1 MEDWEGW
8 WVALEAEPAVGSL
21 FAERRRRFAWRSLEP
36 GKRFSAQPS
45 DGLSSPIIDFH
56 EAALRNAGF
65 REVGVVWQ
73 RMEDG
78 VLLAVR

>member
-1 MEDWEGW
+1 
-8 WVALEAEPAVGSL
+8 VALEAEPAAAEL
-21 FAERRRRFAWRSLEP
+21 FAERRRRFAWRNLEP

-45 DGLSSPIIDFH
+45 DGLTSPIIEFH

-73 RMEDG
+73 QMEDR
-78 VLLAVR
+78 VLLAIR